1 MQVRRQTY
9 TLTKDAWSSLDK
21 EESLACQITS
31 QFNEK
36 IGCFAVSAW
45 GRYTYMLDLQLSK
58 LPIHTNGQI
67 LPIGRKTQT
76 YSRRTKI
83 AFSASEKKFYP
94 SKACA

>member
-1 MQVRRQTY
+1 
-9 TLTKDAWSSLDK
+9 
-21 EESLACQITS
+21 
-31 QFNEK
+31 
-36 IGCFAVSAW
+36 
-45 GRYTYMLDLQLSK
+45 MLDLQLSK